1 MVRRPG
7 FFQTKQ
13 IIPGPVEPSGQRVG
27 TRPITL
33 RRASSAAR
41 RVQYVFQNSN
51 RNNMAEAGS
60 FADRVK
66 QQADIVRVVGE
77 YVRLK
82 KSGQNFTGLCPFH
95 SEKTPSFAVHPVK
108 QIYHCFG
115 CGAGGDVF
123 KFVMEMEKTTFPES
137 VRAVAEKCGIAIP
150 SAKERTP
157 EECQQNQQRT
167 SLVEFHREAAAF
179 FVQQLNATPEGRAA
193 KAYLLDRGLDSD
205 AMARFGIGFAPS
217 GGEAL
222 LRAFK
227 QKYPEKALEASGLFS
242 RDQNGRLFDRFRR
255 RVMFPIAND
264 SGKIVAFGGRALG
277 DDLPKYLNSPETPIY
292 TKSNI
297 LYHLDRAKEAL
308 RQRDFAVLVEGY
320 MDAIAVAR
328 AGISNVVASCG
339 TSLTEPQV
347 KLLNR
352 FTRRI
357 IVNYDP
363 DTAGQAATE
372 RSLAIL
378 LEQGAEVRV
387 LALPGGKDPD
397 SFIRS
402 EGAAAY
408 TKLLNE
414 APPYVDYLISRAR
427 KMDMSTGEGKLRA
440 VNFLMPYVQR
450 IPDRILRSE
459 WATRIAQQLRIEE
472 PVLRE
477 SMRKAASERRSE
489 VKARPELVGRAGKP
503 AERRLVQMLI
513 EAEEFRAQLAQEILA
528 EELHRGLESER
539 ILAALV
545 EACATG
551 VRPDAAELALALED
565 RDRRLLF
572 EIAFESGA
580 PPSWAEAQ
588 SCLAVLRRRRAEEEL
603 SAVQKQI
610 ESFAAAAGAGAG
622 GELRRL
628 LERKQELR
636 RRLEPPAHQSPQ

>member
-1 MVRRPG
+1 
-7 FFQTKQ
+7 
-13 IIPGPVEPSGQRVG
+13 
-27 TRPITL
+27 
-33 RRASSAAR
+33 
-41 RVQYVFQNSN
+41 
-51 RNNMAEAGS
+51 MAEAGS

-95 SEKTPSFAVHPVK
+95 QEKTPSFAVHPVK

-115 CGAGGDVF
+115 CGVGGDVF
-123 KFVMEMEKTTFPES
+123 KFVMEMDKITFPEAIR
-137 VRAVAEKCGIAIP
+137 VVAEKCGIAVP
-150 SAKERTP
+150 APRERSP
-157 EECQQNQQRT
+157 EERRENQLRT
-167 SLVEFHREAAAF
+167 ALVDLHREAAAF
-179 FVQQLNATPEGRAA
+179 FVQQLNGTPEGRAA
-193 KAYLLDRGLDSD
+193 KAYLLDRGLDSE
-205 AMARFGIGFAPS
+205 AVARFGIGFAPS

-222 LRAFK
+222 LRALK
-227 QKYPEKALEASGLFS
+227 PRYPEKVLEPSGLFS

-255 RVMFPIAND
+255 RVTFPIANET
-264 SGKIVAFGGRALG
+264 GKIVAFGGRALG
-277 DDLPKYLNSPETPIY
+277 DDLPKYLNSPETAIY
-292 TKSNI
+292 SKSSV
-297 LYHLDRAKEAL
+297 LYHLDRAKDAL

-328 AGISNVVASCG
+328 AGVSNVVASCG

-347 KLLNR
+347 KLLGR

-372 RSLAIL
+372 RSLTIL

-402 EGAAAY
+402 EGPAAY

-427 KMDMSTGEGKLRA
+427 KMDLSTAEGKLRA
-440 VNFLMPYVQR
+440 VNFLLPYVQR

-489 VKARPELVGRAGKP
+489 VRARPELVGRVGKP

-513 EAEEFRAQLAQEILA
+513 EAEEFRAQLAEEIRA
-528 EELHRGLESER
+528 SELHRGLESER
-539 ILAALV
+539 ILGVLIEAA
-545 EACATG
+545 AAGT
-551 VRPDAAELALALED
+551 RPDAAELATALDE

-572 EIAFESGA
+572 EIAFEAAA
-580 PPSWAEAQ
+580 PPKWEEAE
-588 SCLAVLRRRRAEEEL
+588 SCLAVLRRLKAEEEL
-603 SAVQKQI
+603 SSVQRQI
-610 ESFAAAAGAGAG
+610 ESLAAAASAAAG

-636 RRLEPPAHQSPQ
+636 RRLAPPIQ

>member
-1 MVRRPG
+1 
-7 FFQTKQ
+7 
-13 IIPGPVEPSGQRVG
+13 
-27 TRPITL
+27 
-33 RRASSAAR
+33 
-41 RVQYVFQNSN
+41 
-51 RNNMAEAGS
+51 MAEAGS

-95 SEKTPSFAVHPVK
+95 NEKTPSFAVHPVK

-115 CGAGGDVF
+115 CGVGGDVF
-123 KFVMEMEKTTFPES
+123 SFVMEMDKITFPEA
-137 VRAVAEKCGIAIP
+137 VRAVAEKCGIAVP
-150 SAKERTP
+150 QSRERTP
-157 EECQQNQQRT
+157 EERRENQQRT
-167 SLVEFHREAAAF
+167 ALVELHREAAAF
-179 FVQQLNATPEGRAA
+179 FVQQLNNTPEGRAA
-193 KAYLLDRGLDSD
+193 KAYLLDRGLDSE
-205 AMARFGIGFAPS
+205 AMARFGLGFAPS

-222 LRAFK
+222 LRAFAA
-227 QKYPEKALEASGLFS
+227 KYPDKVLEVSGLFS

-255 RVMFPIAND
+255 RVMFSIANE

-292 TKSNI
+292 TKSNV

-328 AGISNVVASCG
+328 AGVSNVVASCG

-347 KLLNR
+347 KLLSR

-363 DTAGQAATE
+363 DAAGQAATE
-372 RSLAIL
+372 RSLSIL

-397 SFIRS
+397 SFIRAD
-402 EGAAAY
+402 GPAAY

-414 APPYVDYLISRAR
+414 APPYVDYLISRAL
-427 KMDMSTGEGKLRA
+427 KMDMSTAEGKLRA

-489 VKARPELVGRAGKP
+489 VKARPELIGRVGKP

-513 EAEEFRAQLAQEILA
+513 EAEEFRAQLAEEIRA
-528 EELHRGLESER
+528 GELHKGLESER

-545 EACATG
+545 AACESGAK
-551 VRPDAAELALALED
+551 PDAAALAVSLEE
-565 RDRRLLF
+565 RDRRLFF
-572 EIAFESGA
+572 EIAFESAA
-580 PPSWAEAQ
+580 PPTWDEAQ

-603 SAVQKQI
+603 FAVQKQI

-636 RRLEPPAHQSPQ
+636 RRLGPSQ

>member
-1 MVRRPG
+1 
-7 FFQTKQ
+7 
-13 IIPGPVEPSGQRVG
+13 
-27 TRPITL
+27 
-33 RRASSAAR
+33 
-41 RVQYVFQNSN
+41 
-51 RNNMAEAGS
+51 MAEPGS
-60 FADRVK
+60 FSDRVK
-66 QQADIVRVVGE
+66 QQADIIRVVGE

-82 KSGQNFTGLCPFH
+82 KAGLNFTGLCPFH
-95 SEKTPSFAVHPVK
+95 PEKTPSFSVSATK
-108 QIYHCFG
+108 QFYYCFG

-123 KFVMEMEKTTFPES
+123 KFVMEMDKITFPES

-150 SAKERTP
+150 RSRERTP
-157 EECQQNQQRT
+157 EERQQNQQRT
-167 SLVEFHREAAAF
+167 SLVELHREAAAF
-179 FVQQLNATPEGRAA
+179 FVQQLNGTQEGRAA
-193 KAYLLDRGLDSD
+193 KAYLLDRGLDSE

-227 QKYPEKALEASGLFS
+227 QKYPEKALEVSGLFS
-242 RDQNGRLFDRFRR
+242 RDQNGKLFDRFRR

-308 RQRDFAVLVEGY
+308 RQSDFAVLVEGY

-328 AGISNVVASCG
+328 AGVSNVVASCG
-339 TSLTEPQV
+339 TSLTEPQI

-363 DTAGQAATE
+363 DTAGRAATE
-372 RSLAIL
+372 RSLTLL

-408 TKLLNE
+408 TKLLKE

-427 KMDMSTGEGKLRA
+427 QMDMSTAEEKLRA

-489 VKARPELVGRAGKP
+489 VKARPELVGRVGKP

-513 EAEEFRAQLAQEILA
+513 EAEEFRAQLAQEIRA
-528 EELHRGLESER
+528 DDLHRGLESER
-539 ILAALV
+539 ILTALV

-572 EIAFESGA
+572 EIAFESAA
-580 PPSWAEAQ
+580 PPTWEEAE

-603 SAVQKQI
+603 SAVQRQI
-610 ESFAAAAGAGAG
+610 ETFAAAAGAGAG

-636 RRLEPPAHQSPQ
+636 RRLDPPAH

>member
-1 MVRRPG
+1 
-7 FFQTKQ
+7 
-13 IIPGPVEPSGQRVG
+13 
-27 TRPITL
+27 
-33 RRASSAAR
+33 
-41 RVQYVFQNSN
+41 
-51 RNNMAEAGS
+51 MAEAGS

-82 KSGQNFTGLCPFH
+82 KSGQNFSGLCPFH

-115 CGAGGDVF
+115 CGVGGDVF
-123 KFVMEMEKTTFPES
+123 KFVMEMEKISFPEAIR
-137 VRAVAEKCGIAIP
+137 VVAEKCGIAVP
-150 SAKERTP
+150 RARERSP
-157 EECQQNQQRT
+157 EERKENQQRT
-167 SLVEFHREAAAF
+167 LLVEMHREAAAF
-179 FVQQLNATPEGRAA
+179 FAQQLNGTQEGRAA
-193 KAYLLDRGLDSD
+193 NAYLLDRGLDSE
-205 AMARFGIGFAPS
+205 AVARFGIGFAPS

-222 LRAFK
+222 LRAMK
-227 QKYPEKALEASGLFS
+227 QKYPEKVLEASGLFS
-242 RDQNGRLFDRFRR
+242 RDQSSGRLYDRFRR
-255 RVMFPIAND
+255 RVMFPIANE
-264 SGKIVAFGGRALG
+264 SGKIVAFGGRAIG

-292 TKSNI
+292 SKSNV
-297 LYHLDRAKEAL
+297 LYHLDRAKDSL

-320 MDAIAVAR
+320 MDAIAVAL
-328 AGISNVVASCG
+328 AGTSNVVASCG

-372 RSLAIL
+372 RSLTIL

-397 SFIRS
+397 SFIRA

-427 KMDMSTGEGKLRA
+427 KMDLTTGEGKLRA

-513 EAEEFRAQLAQEILA
+513 EAEDFRSQLAEKIRSEQ
-528 EELHRGLESER
+528 LHQGLETER
-539 ILAALV
+539 ILAVLV
-545 EACATG
+545 GACESG
-551 VRPDAAELALALED
+551 ERPDAASVALALED

-572 EIAFESGA
+572 EIAFESA
-580 PPSWAEAQ
+580 ATPTWEEAE
-588 SCLAVLRRRRAEEEL
+588 SCLAVLRRRRAEAEL
-603 SAVQKQI
+603 ATVQKQI
-610 ESFAAAAGAGAG
+610 ESQAAAAGASAG

-636 RRLEPPAHQSPQ
+636 RRLDPPSS

>member
-1 MVRRPG
+1 
-7 FFQTKQ
+7 
-13 IIPGPVEPSGQRVG
+13 
-27 TRPITL
+27 
-33 RRASSAAR
+33 
-41 RVQYVFQNSN
+41 
-51 RNNMAEAGS
+51 MAEAGS

-95 SEKTPSFAVHPVK
+95 SEKSPSFAVHPVK

-115 CGAGGDVF
+115 CGVGGDVF
-123 KFVMEMEKTTFPES
+123 KFVMEMEKVTFPES
-137 VRAVAEKCGIAIP
+137 VRAVAEKCGIAVP
-150 SAKERTP
+150 SARERSP
-157 EECQQNQQRT
+157 EERLENQQRA
-167 SLVEFHREAAAF
+167 SLVEMHREAAAF
-179 FVQQLNATPEGRAA
+179 FARQLNGTPEGKAA
-193 KAYLLDRGLDSD
+193 RAYLLDRGLDSEGV
-205 AMARFGIGFAPS
+205 ARFGIGFAPS

-222 LRAFK
+222 LRAMK
-227 QKYPEKALEASGLFS
+227 QKYPEKVLEISGLFS
-242 RDQNGRLFDRFRR
+242 RDQGGRIYDRFRR
-255 RVMFPIAND
+255 RIMFPIAND

-292 TKSNI
+292 SKSNI
-297 LYHLDRAKEAL
+297 LYHLARAKEAL
-308 RQRDFAVLVEGY
+308 RQNDFAVLVEGY

-357 IVNYDP
+357 VVNYDP

-372 RSLAIL
+372 RSLSIL

-397 SFIRS
+397 SFIRA

-408 TKLLNE
+408 TKLLKE
-414 APPYVDYLISRAR
+414 APPYVDYLIARAR
-427 KMDMSTGEGKLRA
+427 KMDLTTAEGKLRA

-477 SMRKAASERRSE
+477 SMRKAANERRGE
-489 VKARPELVGRAGKP
+489 VKARPELVRRAGNQ

-513 EAEEFRAQLAQEILA
+513 EAQEFRTRLAQGIRA
-528 EELHRGLESER
+528 EELHRGLETEH
-539 ILAALV
+539 ILAVLV
-545 EACATG
+545 QACESG
-551 VRPDAAELALALED
+551 ERPDPATLAPALED

-572 EIAFESGA
+572 EIAFEPA
-580 PPSWAEAQ
+580 AEPTWDEAE

-603 SAVQKQI
+603 SDVQRQI
-610 ESFAAAAGAGAG
+610 EAQAVAAGAGAT

-636 RRLEPPAHQSPQ
+636 RRLDPLG

>member
-1 MVRRPG
+1 
-7 FFQTKQ
+7 
-13 IIPGPVEPSGQRVG
+13 
-27 TRPITL
+27 
-33 RRASSAAR
+33 
-41 RVQYVFQNSN
+41 
-51 RNNMAEAGS
+51 MAEAGS

-82 KSGQNFTGLCPFH
+82 KSGQNLTGLCPFH

-115 CGAGGDVF
+115 CGVGGDVF
-123 KFVMEMEKTTFPES
+123 KFVMEMEKITFPDA
-137 VRAVAEKCGIAIP
+137 VRAVAEKCGIAVP
-150 SAKERTP
+150 RARERTP
-157 EECQQNQQRT
+157 EERKENQQRT
-167 SLVEFHREAAAF
+167 SLVEMHREAAAF
-179 FVQQLNATPEGRAA
+179 FAQQLGGTPEGKAVR
-193 KAYLLDRGLDSD
+193 AYLLDRGLDSE
-205 AMARFGIGFAPS
+205 AIARFGIGFAPS
-217 GGEAL
+217 GGEGL
-222 LRAFK
+222 LRAMK
-227 QKYPEKALEASGLFS
+227 QKYPEKVVEASDLFS
-242 RDQNGRLFDRFRR
+242 RDQSGRLYDRFRR
-255 RVMFPIAND
+255 RVMFPIANE

-292 TKSNI
+292 SKSNI

-308 RQRDFAVLVEGY
+308 RQSDFAVLVEGY
-320 MDAIAVAR
+320 MDAIAVAL
-328 AGISNVVASCG
+328 AGVSNVVASCG
-339 TSLTEPQV
+339 TSLTESQV

-357 IVNYDP
+357 VVNYDP

-372 RSLAIL
+372 RSLSTL

-397 SFIRS
+397 SFIRA

-414 APPYVDYLISRAR
+414 APPYVDYLIARAR
-427 KMDMSTGEGKLRA
+427 KMDLTSAEGKLRA

-477 SMRKAASERRSE
+477 SMRRAASERRSE
-489 VKARPELVGRAGKP
+489 VKSRPELVGRAGKP

-513 EAEEFRAQLAQEILA
+513 EAEEFRLQLAQQIRA
-528 EELHRGLESER
+528 EDLHRGLETER

-545 EACATG
+545 GACESG
-551 VRPDAAELALALED
+551 EKPDIASIAAGLEN
-565 RDRRLLF
+565 RDNNLLN
-572 EIAFESGA
+572 EIAFEAASA
-580 PPSWAEAQ
+580 PTWEEAE

-603 SAVQKQI
+603 AAVQRQI
-610 ESFAAAAGAGAG
+610 ETQAAAAGSSS
-622 GELRRL
+622 ELRRL

-636 RRLEPPAHQSPQ
+636 RRLNPPAQ

>member
-1 MVRRPG
+1 
-7 FFQTKQ
+7 
-13 IIPGPVEPSGQRVG
+13 
-27 TRPITL
+27 
-33 RRASSAAR
+33 
-41 RVQYVFQNSN
+41 
-51 RNNMAEAGS
+51 MAEAGS

-123 KFVMEMEKTTFPES
+123 KFVMEMDKVTFPES

-150 SAKERTP
+150 RARERTP
-157 EECQQNQQRT
+157 EERKENQQRT
-167 SLVEFHREAAAF
+167 SLVELHREAAAF
-179 FVQQLNATPEGRAA
+179 FVQQLNATQEGRAA
-193 KAYLLDRGLDSD
+193 KAYLLDRGLDSE

-222 LRAFK
+222 LRAMK
-227 QKYPEKALEASGLFS
+227 QKYPEKALEVSGLFS
-242 RDQNGRLFDRFRR
+242 RDQNSRLFDRFRR

-292 TKSNI
+292 TKSKI
-297 LYHLDRAKEAL
+297 IYHLDRAKEAL

-347 KLLNR
+347 KLLSR

-372 RSLAIL
+372 RSLSIL

-402 EGAAAY
+402 EGAASY

-427 KMDMSTGEGKLRA
+427 KMDMSTAEGKLRA

-450 IPDRILRSE
+450 VPDRILRSE

-489 VKARPELVGRAGKP
+489 VKARPELIGRVGKP

-513 EAEEFRAQLAQEILA
+513 EAEEFRAQLAQEIRA
-528 EELHRGLESER
+528 GELHRGLESER

-572 EIAFESGA
+572 EIAFESAA
-580 PPSWAEAQ
+580 PPTWEEAE

-603 SAVQKQI
+603 TAVQHQI

-636 RRLEPPAHQSPQ
+636 RRLDPPAH